1 MRRLLTGRL
10 GRHYCI
16 VDDAGGGAGGGG
28 GGGKD
33 GAGASNPDDGGAGGK
48 DGAGAS
54 NPDDGGAGDPK
65 PFLGDP
71 PKDGAG
77 DPPKDGAGDPPKDG
91 AGDPPKDG
99 AGDPKPVEESEYMAA
114 LVKDEALLGDDKSVQ
129 LDGEL
134 FKSVVPVL
142 QKHGIAPAAANEM
155 ANALAKAQL
164 EQAKTAMQARMD
176 YFEKMKQ
183 ESLRTYTPRGFE
195 KINAGIDKWFKPGG
209 TMNNTIRNSELGAD
223 PEFLALMHHLGE
235 AAMEDDG
242 AGADSGGG
250 ADAGDPNSISGL
262 ASIW

>member
-33 GAGASNPDDGGAGGK
+33 GDGAPNPDEGGAGGKDGDGASNPDDGGAGGK
-48 DGAGAS
+48 DGAGAP
-54 NPDDGGAGDPK
+54 NPDGGGAGDPK

-77 DPPKDGAGDPPKDG
+77 EKDG
-91 AGDPPKDG
+91 DG

-114 LVKDEALLGDDKSVQ
+114 LVKDEALLGDDKSIT

-134 FKSVVPVL
+134 FKSVVPIL

-155 ANALAKAQL
+155 ANALAKAQI
-164 EQAKTAMQARMD
+164 EQAKAAMQSRLD

-183 ESLRTYTPRGFE
+183 ESLRTYTQRGFE

-209 TMNNTIRNSELGAD
+209 TMNQVIRNSELGAD

>member
-1 MRRLLTGRL
+1 MKRLLTGRF
-10 GRHYCI
+10 GRHYCV
-16 VDDAGGGAGGGG
+16 VDDAAGGAGGGG

-33 GAGASNPDDGGAGGK
+33 GAGAPNPDDGGAGGK

-77 DPPKDGAGDPPKDG
+77 DPPKPI
-91 AGDPPKDG
+91 
-99 AGDPKPVEESEYMAA
+99 EESEYLSA
-114 LVKDEALLGDDKSVQ
+114 LVKDEALLGDDKSIT

-134 FKSVVPVL
+134 FKSVVPIL

-155 ANALAKAQL
+155 ANALAKAQI

-183 ESLRTYTPRGFE
+183 ESLRTYTQRGFE

-209 TMNNTIRNSELGAD
+209 TMNQVIRNSELGAD

-235 AAMEDDG
+235 MAAEDDG
-242 AGADSGGG
+242 AGADAGGG

>member
-33 GAGASNPDDGGAGGK
+33 GAGAPNPDDGGAGGK

-77 DPPKDGAGDPPKDG
+77 DP
-91 AGDPPKDG
+91 
-99 AGDPKPVEESEYMAA
+99 KPVEESEYMAA
-114 LVKDEALLGDDKSVQ
+114 LVKDEALLGDDKSIT

-134 FKSVVPVL
+134 FKSVVPIL

-155 ANALAKAQL
+155 ANALAKAQI
-164 EQAKTAMQARMD
+164 EQAKAAMQSRLD

-183 ESLRTYTPRGFE
+183 ESLRTYTQRGFE

-209 TMNNTIRNSELGAD
+209 TMNQVIRNRELGAD

-250 ADAGDPNSISGL
+250 ADAGDPNSIAGL
-262 ASIW
+262 SSMW

>member
-33 GAGASNPDDGGAGGK
+33 GAGAPNPDDGGAGGK
-48 DGAGAS
+48 DGAGAP
-54 NPDDGGAGDPK
+54 NPDGDGAGEKD
-65 PFLGDP
+65 G
-71 PKDGAG
+71 DGAG
-77 DPPKDGAGDPPKDG
+77 DP
-91 AGDPPKDG
+91 
-99 AGDPKPVEESEYMAA
+99 PKPVEESEYMAA
-114 LVKDEALLGDDKSVQ
+114 LVKDEALLGDDKSIQ

-134 FKSVVPVL
+134 FKSVVPIL

-155 ANALAKAQL
+155 ANALAKAQI
-164 EQAKTAMQARMD
+164 EQAKAAMQSRLD

-183 ESLRTYTPRGFE
+183 ESLRTYTQRGFE

-209 TMNNTIRNSELGAD
+209 TMNQVIRNSELGAD

>member
-33 GAGASNPDDGGAGGK
+33 GADAPNPDDGGGGGK
-48 DGAGAS
+48 DGDGAP

-77 DPPKDGAGDPPKDG
+77 GKDGAGAPNPDG
-91 AGDPPKDG
+91 DG

-114 LVKDEALLGDDKSVQ
+114 LVKDEALLGDDKSIT

-134 FKSVVPVL
+134 FKSVVPIL

-155 ANALAKAQL
+155 ANALAKAQI
-164 EQAKTAMQARMD
+164 EQAKAAMQSRLD

-183 ESLRTYTPRGFE
+183 ESLRTYTQRGFE

-209 TMNNTIRNSELGAD
+209 TMNQVIRNSELGAD

>member
-10 GRHYCI
+10 GRHYCV
-16 VDDAGGGAGGGG
+16 VDDAAGGAGGGG
-28 GGGKD
+28 GGGTD
-33 GAGASNPDDGGAGGK
+33 GDGASNPDDGGAR
-48 DGAGAS
+48 
-54 NPDDGGAGDPK
+54 DPK

-77 DPPKDGAGDPPKDG
+77 DPPKDGAGDPPK
-91 AGDPPKDG
+91 PI
-99 AGDPKPVEESEYMAA
+99 EESEYLSA

-155 ANALAKAQL
+155 ANALAKAQI

-235 AAMEDDG
+235 MAAEDDG
-242 AGADSGGG
+242 AGADAGGG
-250 ADAGDPNSISGL
+250 YDAGDPNSIAGL
-262 ASIW
+262 SSMW

>member
-1 MRRLLTGRL
+1 MRNTGNRNAINGKKGDHTAADVNESAERLQMRYLCIHHVPGNQGHQIIFKTRLLRLSARKHGNRFSPFRNKTKHLKGNRFTHTG
-10 GRHYCI
+10 I
-16 VDDAGGGAGGGG
+16 
-28 GGGKD
+28 
-33 GAGASNPDDGGAGGK
+33 
-48 DGAGAS
+48 
-54 NPDDGGAGDPK
+54 
-65 PFLGDP
+65 
-71 PKDGAG
+71 
-77 DPPKDGAGDPPKDG
+77 
-91 AGDPPKDG
+91 
-99 AGDPKPVEESEYMAA
+99 EESEYLSA

-134 FKSVVPVL
+134 FKSVVPIL

-155 ANALAKAQL
+155 ANALAKAQI

-183 ESLRTYTPRGFE
+183 ESLRTYTQRGFE

-209 TMNNTIRNSELGAD
+209 TMNQVIRNSELGAD

-235 AAMEDDG
+235 MAAEDDG
-242 AGADSGGG
+242 AGADAGGG

>member
-33 GAGASNPDDGGAGGK
+33 GAGAPNPDDGGAGGK

-77 DPPKDGAGDPPKDG
+77 DP
-91 AGDPPKDG
+91 
-99 AGDPKPVEESEYMAA
+99 KPVEESEYMAA
-114 LVKDEALLGDDKSVQ
+114 LVKDEALLGDDKSIT

-134 FKSVVPVL
+134 FKSVVPIL

-155 ANALAKAQL
+155 ANALAKAQI
-164 EQAKTAMQARMD
+164 EQAKAAMQSRLD

-183 ESLRTYTPRGFE
+183 ESLRTYTQRGFE

-209 TMNNTIRNSELGAD
+209 TMNQVIRNSELGAD

-250 ADAGDPNSISGL
+250 ADAGDPNSIAGL
-262 ASIW
+262 SSMW

>member
-33 GAGASNPDDGGAGGK
+33 GAGAPNPDDGGAGGK

-65 PFLGDP
+65 PFLGNP

-77 DPPKDGAGDPPKDG
+77 GKDGAGAPNPDG
-91 AGDPPKDG
+91 DG

-114 LVKDEALLGDDKSVQ
+114 LVKDEALLGDDKSIT

-155 ANALAKAQL
+155 ANALAKAQI

>member
-33 GAGASNPDDGGAGGK
+33 GDGAPSPDGDGAGGK
-48 DGAGAS
+48 DGAGAP
-54 NPDDGGAGDPK
+54 NPDGGGAGDPK

-77 DPPKDGAGDPPKDG
+77 GKDG
-91 AGDPPKDG
+91 DG
-99 AGDPKPVEESEYMAA
+99 AGDPKPVEESEYLSA
-114 LVKDEALLGDDKSVQ
+114 LVKDEALLGDDKDVQ

-134 FKSVVPVL
+134 FKSVVPIL

-155 ANALAKAQL
+155 ANALAKAQI
-164 EQAKTAMQARMD
+164 EQAKAAMQSRLD

-183 ESLRTYTPRGFE
+183 ESLRTYTQRGFE

-209 TMNNTIRNSELGAD
+209 TMNQVIRNSELGAD

>member
-54 NPDDGGAGDPK
+54 NPDDGGAGGKDGDGASNPDGGGAGDPK

-77 DPPKDGAGDPPKDG
+77 EKDG
-91 AGDPPKDG
+91 DG
-99 AGDPKPVEESEYMAA
+99 AGDPKPVEESEYLSA
-114 LVKDEALLGDDKSVQ
+114 LVKDEALLGDDKDVQ

-134 FKSVVPVL
+134 FKSVVPIL

-155 ANALAKAQL
+155 ANALAKAQI
-164 EQAKTAMQARMD
+164 EQAKAAMQSRLD

-183 ESLRTYTPRGFE
+183 ESLRTYTQRGFE

-209 TMNNTIRNSELGAD
+209 TMNQVIRNSELGAD

>member
-1 MRRLLTGRL
+1 L

-48 DGAGAS
+48 DGDGAP
-54 NPDDGGAGDPK
+54 NPGGAGDPK

-77 DPPKDGAGDPPKDG
+77 DPPKDGAGDP
-91 AGDPPKDG
+91 
-99 AGDPKPVEESEYMAA
+99 KPVEESEYLSA
-114 LVKDEALLGDDKSVQ
+114 LVKDEALLGDDKDVQ

-134 FKSVVPVL
+134 FKSVVPIL

-155 ANALAKAQL
+155 ANALAKAQI
-164 EQAKTAMQARMD
+164 EQAKAAMQSRLD

-183 ESLRTYTPRGFE
+183 ESLRTYTQRGFE

-209 TMNNTIRNSELGAD
+209 TMNQVIRNSELGAD

>member
-1 MRRLLTGRL
+1 MRRLLTGRF

-16 VDDAGGGAGGGG
+16 TDDGGGDPPKDGVGGGG
-28 GGGKD
+28 G
-33 GAGASNPDDGGAGGK
+33 
-48 DGAGAS
+48 
-54 NPDDGGAGDPK
+54 GDPK

-99 AGDPKPVEESEYMAA
+99 AGDPPKDGAGDPPKPIEESEYIAA
-114 LVKDEALLGDDKSVQ
+114 LVKDEALLGDDKDVQ

-134 FKSVVPVL
+134 FKSVVPIF

-155 ANALAKAQL
+155 ANALAKAQI
-164 EQAKTAMQARMD
+164 EQTKAAMQSRLD

-183 ESLRTYTPRGFE
+183 ESLRTYTQRGFE

-209 TMNNTIRNSELGAD
+209 VMNQVIRNSELGAD

>member
-33 GAGASNPDDGGAGGK
+33 GAGAPNPDDGGAGGK

-77 DPPKDGAGDPPKDG
+77 DP
-91 AGDPPKDG
+91 
-99 AGDPKPVEESEYMAA
+99 KPVEESEYMAA
-114 LVKDEALLGDDKSVQ
+114 LVKDEALLGDDKSIT

-134 FKSVVPVL
+134 FKSVVPIL

-155 ANALAKAQL
+155 ANALAKAQI
-164 EQAKTAMQARMD
+164 EQAKAAMQSRLD

-183 ESLRTYTPRGFE
+183 ESLRTYTQRGFE

-209 TMNNTIRNSELGAD
+209 TMNQVIRNSELGAD

-235 AAMEDDG
+235 MAAEDDG
-242 AGADSGGG
+242 AGADAGGG
-250 ADAGDPNSISGL
+250 YDAGDPNSIAGL
-262 ASIW
+262 SSMW

>member
-10 GRHYCI
+10 GRHYCV
-16 VDDAGGGAGGGG
+16 VDDAAGGAGGGG

-33 GAGASNPDDGGAGGK
+33 GDGASNPDDGGAGGK

-54 NPDDGGAGDPK
+54 NPDDGGARDPK

-91 AGDPPKDG
+91 AGDPPK
-99 AGDPKPVEESEYMAA
+99 PIEESEYLSA

-155 ANALAKAQL
+155 ANALAKAQI

-235 AAMEDDG
+235 MAAEDDG
-242 AGADSGGG
+242 AGADAGGG
-250 ADAGDPNSISGL
+250 YDAGDPNSIAGL
-262 ASIW
+262 SSMW

>member
-1 MRRLLTGRL
+1 L

-33 GAGASNPDDGGAGGK
+33 GDGASNPDDGGAGGK
-48 DGAGAS
+48 DGAGAP
-54 NPDDGGAGDPK
+54 NPDEGGAGGKDGDGAPNPDGGGAGDAK

-77 DPPKDGAGDPPKDG
+77 GKDGDG
-91 AGDPPKDG
+91 APNPDDGG

-114 LVKDEALLGDDKSVQ
+114 LVKDEALLGDDKSIT

-134 FKSVVPVL
+134 FKSVVPIL

-155 ANALAKAQL
+155 ANALAKAQI
-164 EQAKTAMQARMD
+164 EQAKAAMQSRLD

-183 ESLRTYTPRGFE
+183 ESLRTYTQRGFE

-209 TMNNTIRNSELGAD
+209 TMNQVIRNSELGAD

>member
-1 MRRLLTGRL
+1 MRRLLTGRF

-16 VDDAGGGAGGGG
+16 TDDGGGDPSKDGAGGGGG

-33 GAGASNPDDGGAGGK
+33 GAGAPNPDDGGAGGK

-54 NPDDGGAGDPK
+54 NPDDGGAGAAK

-71 PKDGAG
+71 PKDG
-77 DPPKDGAGDPPKDG
+77 DGEGEG
-91 AGDPPKDG
+91 NGEGQGGG

-114 LVKDEALLGDDKSVQ
+114 LVKDEALLGDDKDVQ

-134 FKSVVPVL
+134 FKSVVPIL

-155 ANALAKAQL
+155 ANALAKAQI
-164 EQAKTAMQARMD
+164 EQAKAAMQSRLD

-183 ESLRTYTPRGFE
+183 ESLRTYTQRGFE

-209 TMNNTIRNSELGAD
+209 TMNQVIRNSELGAD

-235 AAMEDDG
+235 AAMEDNG
-242 AGADSGGG
+242 AGADAGGG
-250 ADAGDPNSISGL
+250 SDAGDPNSIAGL
-262 ASIW
+262 SSMW